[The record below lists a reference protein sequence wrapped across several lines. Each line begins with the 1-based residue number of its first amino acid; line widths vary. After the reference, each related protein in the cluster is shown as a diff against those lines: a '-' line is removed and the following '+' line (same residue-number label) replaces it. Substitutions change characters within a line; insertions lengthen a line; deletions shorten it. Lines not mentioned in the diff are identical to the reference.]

1 MCLESIGTAHNFCGN
16 KHHKCIFLSFKCN
29 ELDRKYAPTVDIE
42 QGVHG
47 AGKRPSMGLV
57 GELMACAPVCTG
69 LYWLAGTTQDLQ
81 DFGILS
87 GNYILAATKLQA
99 NLMLC

>member
-1 MCLESIGTAHNFCGN
+1 MLRINWYGPQLLVISITNVH
-16 KHHKCIFLSFKCN
+16 FLSFKCN

-42 QGVHG
+42 QGVHV
-47 AGKRPSMGLV
+47 AGKRPSMCLLGA
-57 GELMACAPVCTG
+57 LMACASVCTG
-69 LYWLAGTTQDLQ
+69 LYWLAGATQGLQ

-87 GNYILAATKLQA
+87 GNYILAATKLRA